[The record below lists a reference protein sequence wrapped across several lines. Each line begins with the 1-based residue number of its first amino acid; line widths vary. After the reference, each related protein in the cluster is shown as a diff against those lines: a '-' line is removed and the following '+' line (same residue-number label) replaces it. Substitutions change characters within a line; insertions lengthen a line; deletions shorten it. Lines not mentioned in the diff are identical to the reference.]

1 MDKPFSFVQ
10 RSTYVLLFVIAFF
23 FILIIARDF
32 LVPLAFGFLLSSL
45 LFPVCRFLCHKGLP
59 RGAAIFLSVMIMV
72 VVFGGITLL
81 FVSQIAELA
90 ADFQDI
96 RSKAMENINDVYL
109 YIENHFGLAVDWQK
123 HWVKSRVD
131 SLFTSGSEFFNNL
144 LNGAAGTIFKVLM
157 MPVYVFYILYYHDR
171 FRQFILRS
179 TPENHKVTA
188 NKILKE
194 ISWVSQRFFGGA
206 FIVVMILVVTNS
218 LGLYLI
224 GLRYPILFGVI
235 SAVLNFIPYFG
246 TWIGAFFPFM
256 FALLTGDSI
265 NLALSVLIF
274 FAFIQFT
281 ENNILTPHITGGYV
295 RLNPFF
301 TIIGLVA
308 GGMVW
313 GIAGMLL
320 VIPFMASLKIIL
332 ENIGSTRNLAFLI
345 GRSEQETVGKI
356 RSKIRAFFQL
366 KRKPSP

>member
-1 MDKPFSFVQ
+1 MDKPLPFVQ
-10 RSTYVLLFVIAFF
+10 RSTYVLLFIIAFF

-32 LVPLAFGFLLSSL
+32 LVPLAFGFLISSL

-59 RGAAIFLSVMIMV
+59 KGVSIFISVIIMM
-72 VVFGGITLL
+72 VVFGGIALL

-90 ADFQDI
+90 ADFPDL
-96 RSKAMENINDVYL
+96 RSKAMENITDVYQ
-109 YIENHFGLAVDWQK
+109 YIEDQFGLAVNWQK
-123 HWVKSRVD
+123 HWVKGRVD
-131 SLFTSGSEFFNNL
+131 NLFTTGSEFFNKL
-144 LNGAAGTIFKVLM
+144 LNGAAGTVFKVLM

-179 TPENHKVTA
+179 TPERHKETA

-224 GLRYPILFGVI
+224 GLKYPIFFGVI
-235 SAVLNFIPYFG
+235 SAVFNLIPYFG
-246 TWIGAFFPFM
+246 TWIGAFFPFV
-256 FALLTGDSI
+256 FALLTGDSV
-265 NLALSVLIF
+265 NLALSVLVF

-301 TIIGLVA
+301 TIIGLIA

-313 GIAGMLL
+313 GVAGMLL
-320 VIPFMASLKIIL
+320 VIPFLASLKIIL
-332 ENIGSTRNLAFLI
+332 ENIESTKNLAFLI
-345 GRSEQETVGKI
+345 GRSDDETIGKI
-356 RSKIRAFFQL
+356 RRKIRAFFQS
-366 KRKPSP
+366 KRKPTP